1 MSKKNREQLR
11 DEFLFAV
18 PTAQGDVSF
27 IEIAQMNNL
36 SQFSTKLGY
45 ITAAVSG
52 GKMTAKDAEKRVKDL
67 YKVWK
72 QSNKSLED
80 SWY

>member
-11 DEFLFAV
+11 DEFQFAIPGTRV
-18 PTAQGDVSF
+18 ELSEIDSAQS
-27 IEIAQMNNL
+27 NNL
-36 SQFSTKLGY
+36 SLFSTKLGY
-45 ITAAVSG
+45 ISAAVIG
-52 GKMTAKDAEKRVKDL
+52 GKMTAEDAEKRVKDL

-80 SWY
+80 GLR

>member
-11 DEFLFAV
+11 EEFLFAV
-18 PTAQGDVSF
+18 PTTQGDVSF
-27 IEIAQMNNL
+27 IEIAQTNNL

-45 ITAAVSG
+45 IISAVSG
-52 GKMTAKDAEKRVKDL
+52 GKMTIKDAEERVKDL

-72 QSNKSLED
+72 QSNKSLQD
-80 SWY
+80 GWH